1 MHGKKVIQLLQIIVN
16 KTVNFYIFKTK
27 QMNKNEMNFIHL

>member
-27 QMNKNEMNFIHL
+27 QNEQK